1 VLFRSHLL
9 RHAKTE
15 QQSKSG
21 KDFDRTLKQRG
32 IEQSKEMALFLKL
45 HDIRAIETWCS
56 TAKRTRQTF
65 SYLEDVLNPSMLA
78 FMDDLYL
85 CEHETFLQKL
95 WKLNQSNDLFIIGHN
110 DGLSDLASYFSD
122 TMIHLSTCE
131 YICFSFSAD
140 SWAEVSRG
148 TGIIETHFRPLA

>member
-1 VLFRSHLL
+1 MKIHLL

-15 QQSKSG
+15 QLSKSG
-21 KDFDRTLKQRG
+21 KDFDRKLKERG
-32 IEQSKEMALFLKL
+32 IEQSKELGIYLKVQGI
-45 HDIRAIETWCS
+45 HCSETWCS
-56 TAKRTRQTF
+56 TANRTRETF
-65 SYLEDVLNPSMLA
+65 SYLAEVLQPTKLD

-85 CEHETFLQKL
+85 CEHGTFLKKL
-95 WKLNQSNDLFIIGHN
+95 WELNQANDLFIIGHN
-110 DGLSDLASYFSD
+110 DSLSDLASYFSD

-148 TGIIETHFRPLA
+148 TGTIEKRFRPLA